1 MDNLKHQK
9 SECGRYICT
18 KELPMPQ
25 PMPKNTQWIHP
36 DAKDAGSGEYYD
48 AYKCPYCGEY
58 FREYLPDY

>member
-1 MDNLKHQK
+1 
-9 SECGRYICT
+9 
-18 KELPMPQ
+18 MPQ